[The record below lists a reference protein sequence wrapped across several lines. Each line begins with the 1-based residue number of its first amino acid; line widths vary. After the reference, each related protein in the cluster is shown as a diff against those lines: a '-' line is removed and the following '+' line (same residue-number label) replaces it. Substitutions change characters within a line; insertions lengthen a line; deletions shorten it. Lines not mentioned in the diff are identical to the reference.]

1 MGLYY
6 LYNVNTNKRFIVPED
21 YNISEYIRNNS
32 GIFGI
37 SETDTKMLSD
47 SNILNKT
54 LKNGWVRI
62 AYFQDRQTIIIDH
75 YGLPENKLKE
85 VLNRTKGV
93 ADTFRIMLNDVA
105 NRDRSYSI
113 DKEKPR
119 FYPKQQ
125 EQQQLQFANIINK
138 IQILCH

>member
-62 AYFQDRQTIIIDH
+62 AYFQDRQTILIDH

-93 ADTFRIMLNDVA
+93 AFRIMLNDVA

-113 DKEKPR
+113 DKERPR
-119 FYPKQQ
+119 VYPKQQ

-138 IQILCH
+138 IKILCH